1 MIIYTIIDQHGQ
13 EWATYTSVMAA
24 DRAKIDL
31 TRATGRIF
39 TIQVER
45 IGS

>member
-1 MIIYTIIDQHGQ
+1 MTLYTIIDQHGQ
-13 EWATYTSVMAA
+13 EWATYTSAMAA

-39 TIQVER
+39 TIKIER